1 MARILAVED
10 DPAGRELLAV
20 TLQRCGHEVV
30 IVESASEALHQLR
43 QWQPH
48 IMVTDIVMP
57 GMDGIEL
64 LREVRADNP
73 ALPVIAVTGGCM
85 GLVEPLAAL
94 MEALG
99 AEVLTKPFLPADLLA
114 AVERCKATLQGA
126 A

>member
-10 DPAGRELLAV
+10 DPAGRDLLAE
-20 TLQRCGHEVV
+20 TLRRLGHDVV
-30 IVESASEALHQLR
+30 IVESASEALRQLR
-43 QWQPH
+43 ESPPH

-64 LREVRADNP
+64 LREARANNP
-73 ALPVIAVTGGCM
+73 NLPVIAVTGGCM

-94 MEALG
+94 MQALG
-99 AEVLTKPFLPADLLA
+99 AEVLTKPFLPTDLLA
-114 AVERCKATLQGA
+114 ALERCKVTSQGA